1 MAHITF
7 RLSSG
12 WSEALLHR
20 LDLTL
25 DLLERMARSLL
36 VDKDG
41 SFGRE
46 IQAVRVRRLAAH
58 GCSGQALI

>member
-12 WSEALLHR
+12 WSEAALHR
-20 LDLTL
+20 FDLAL
-25 DLLERMARSLL
+25 DLLERAARSLL
-36 VDKDG
+36 ADKDG

>member
-7 RLSSG
+7 RLSSD
-12 WSEALLHR
+12 WSEAVLHR
-20 LDLTL
+20 FDLALDLF
-25 DLLERMARSLL
+25 ERAARSLL
-36 VDKDG
+36 ADKDG
-41 SFGRE
+41 SFARE

>member
-12 WSEALLHR
+12 WSEGLLHR
-20 LDLTL
+20 FDLAL
-25 DLLERMARSLL
+25 DLLDRVARSLL
-36 VDKDG
+36 ADQDG

-46 IQAVRVRRLAAH
+46 IQAVGVRRRAAH
-58 GCSGQALI
+58 GGSGQALI